1 LKKSDDAEKRELLRI
16 AKEHEKNTKL
26 KALLLEHR
34 EKEQKEALLLEH
46 REKEQKEA
54 LLIQKREK
62 EQKEAL
68 LIQPGAETDIANANE
83 CCVCLE
89 KTRNTV
95 LVPCH
100 HLCLCESCAEDLM
113 SNTKASCPLCRAEVH
128 KTIKI
133 FL

>member
-1 LKKSDDAEKRELLRI
+1 MLRLS
-16 AKEHEKNTKL
+16 KEHEKNKEL
-26 KALLLEHR
+26 KVLILEQR
-34 EKEQKEALLLEH
+34 EKEQKEALLLEQ
-46 REKEQKEA
+46 REKEQQEA
-54 LLIQKREK
+54 LVIQKREK
-62 EQKEAL
+62 EQQEAL
-68 LIQPGAETDIANANE
+68 VIQKRENSQKKTLLVETDIANTNE

-100 HLCLCESCAEDLM
+100 HMCLCESCAEDIMKNL
-113 SNTKASCPLCRAEVH
+113 KASCPLCRAEVQ